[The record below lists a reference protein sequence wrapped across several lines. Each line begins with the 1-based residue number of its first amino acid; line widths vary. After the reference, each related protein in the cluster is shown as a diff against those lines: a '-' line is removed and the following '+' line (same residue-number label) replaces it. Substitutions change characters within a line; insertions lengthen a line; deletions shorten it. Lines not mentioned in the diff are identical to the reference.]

1 VDVDY
6 VAAHCENDRRH
17 WWFRGRLAVLLAVL
31 RRTLPRRPL
40 RVLEL
45 GCGSGNVLD
54 ALREFGEVVGMETHP
69 ALAAAAR
76 AAGLDVRAGTLPG
89 DEVVPRAWADVVLL
103 LDVIEHVDDDAAAL
117 QAARVA
123 LAPAGHLVVT
133 VPAYPWLWSR
143 HDVRLGHR
151 RRYTARTL
159 RRAVESAGFR
169 VERVTYFNTLLFPAV
184 VAARLAKRAAGGEGH
199 DLVLPPAP
207 VNRAL
212 AGIFAFERH
221 VVSRMSLP
229 LGTSLLLLARP

>member
-1 VDVDY
+1 MDVGY

-40 RVLEL
+40 RILEL
-45 GCGSGNVLD
+45 GCGSGNVLGS
-54 ALREFGEVVGMETHP
+54 LREFGEVVGMETHP
-69 ALAAAAR
+69 GLAAAAR
-76 AAGLDVRAGTLPG
+76 AAGLDVRSGALPD

-103 LDVIEHVDDDAAAL
+103 LDVIEHVNDDVAAL
-117 QAARVA
+117 RAARRA

-143 HDVRLGHR
+143 HDVLLGHR

-159 RRAVESAGFR
+159 RRAVEAAPFR
-169 VERVTYFNTLLFPAV
+169 VERITYFNTLLFPAV

-199 DLVLPPAP
+199 DLVLPPVL

-212 AGIFAFERH
+212 TGVFALERH
-221 VVSRMSLP
+221 VVSRLSLP
-229 LGTSLLLLARP
+229 VGSSLLLLARP